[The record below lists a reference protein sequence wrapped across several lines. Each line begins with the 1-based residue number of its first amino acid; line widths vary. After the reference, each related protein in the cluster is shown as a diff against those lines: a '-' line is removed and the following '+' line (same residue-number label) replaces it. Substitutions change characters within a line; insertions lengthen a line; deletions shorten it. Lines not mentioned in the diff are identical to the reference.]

1 MLQNLLSLLL
11 WHLIFTLKAPSQPPT
26 APLARNECFG
36 GIPAMEGSCIFYFIL
51 FFFSWKK
58 KIGILSLGTRCH
70 SNSASSRLQRQRG
83 WGISLTQKAAGGAH
97 GGACAT
103 ALGLRGRLAVGQ
115 GGCRGLVP
123 PVLAAGC
130 AERCSHLAELTALFL
145 VLVPTEPC
153 PLWMQFR
160 GARCL
165 CGCFKSPP
173 KLCHSA
179 TYLCP
184 AIPKPAGFAPG
195 LHPISHL
202 LFNFFRTA
210 YPAKRGTGQSL
221 LGGSISLQRSPL
233 DEGIFTSQD

>member
-1 MLQNLLSLLL
+1 MFRWHTSYGGLLYIL
-11 WHLIFTLKAPSQPPT
+11 
-26 APLARNECFG
+26 
-36 GIPAMEGSCIFYFIL
+36 FYFI
-51 FFFSWKK
+51 FFLEKK
-58 KIGILSLGTRCH
+58 NGILSLGTRCH
-70 SNSASSRLQRQRG
+70 SNRASSRLQRQRG

-97 GGACAT
+97 GGACAA

-115 GGCRGLVP
+115 GGCGGLLP

-145 VLVPTEPC
+145 APVPTEPC
-153 PLWMQFR
+153 PSWMQFR
-160 GARCL
+160 GARCP
-165 CGCFKSPP
+165 CGRFKSPP

-179 TYLCP
+179 TCLCP
-184 AIPKPAGFAPG
+184 AVPKPAGFAPG
-195 LHPISHL
+195 LHPISQL
-202 LFNFFRTA
+202 LFNFFGTA